1 MLSNVYSDDPPLQS
15 PLSGNESE
23 YDPHMRMQ
31 TEQDTIMTV
40 DQDDDV
46 AEECT
51 ETDYINHEN

>member
-1 MLSNVYSDDPPLQS
+1 MQS
-15 PLSGNESE
+15 PGNESE
-23 YDPHMRMQ
+23 YDPHLRMQ

-51 ETDYINHEN
+51 ESDFIGHDN